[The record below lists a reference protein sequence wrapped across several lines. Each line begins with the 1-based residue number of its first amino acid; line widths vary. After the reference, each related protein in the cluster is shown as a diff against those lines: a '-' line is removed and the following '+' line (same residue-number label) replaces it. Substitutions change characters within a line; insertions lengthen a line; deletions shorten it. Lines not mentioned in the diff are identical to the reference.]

1 MRWIGYDSRAVND
14 TVSGKQVIHLTP
26 SQKVTRGS
34 YGKCGRYRYLNTELA
49 VMDYESERM
58 TVRSLLFFS
67 GARSEVFSELSAN
80 YGKLLGEVFPSIVVL
95 LVLPE

>member
-1 MRWIGYDSRAVND
+1 MRWIGYDSRAVNN

-67 GARSEVFSELSAN
+67 GARSEVF
-80 YGKLLGEVFPSIVVL
+80 PS
-95 LVLPE
+95 LVRTMENCLARFFRA